1 MLPKFS
7 SGGNPDQAFA
17 IPQPQTSRTYRLQ
30 WEQNR
35 VAGQTAELAAV
46 RQAMEKALRS
56 QRYQYVIYSWNYGVE
71 LSDLV
76 GRPTAQALPE
86 IRRRITEAL
95 TQDDRI
101 RSVDAFSF
109 ETKRGRVT
117 VSFTVHTVFGELQG
131 EKEVQV

>member
-7 SGGNPDQAFA
+7 GVPTITDTFA
-17 IPQPQTSRTYRLQ
+17 NPQPQTSDTYRLQ

-46 RQAMEKALRS
+46 QQAMEKVLLS

-71 LSDLV
+71 LFDLI
-76 GRPTAQALPE
+76 GMSTKQAIPE
-86 IRRRITEAL
+86 IQRRITEAL

-117 VSFTVHTVFGELQG
+117 VSFTVHTVFGEMQG
-131 EKEVQV
+131 QKEVQV